1 MEISLKTSV
10 LIQKLMEIDKTV
22 PFDAD
27 IVTGEEWWPIPISRV
42 YHNPPH
48 TFVEFETGEQ
58 SQDDPYELTIYSELE
73 IRVHQMIQ
81 IRDFVQ
87 FNKNLQPEEIIS
99 ELNVQI
105 ERLRAMAEAILKQ

>member
-1 MEISLKTSV
+1 MKTSV

-27 IVTGEEWWPIPISRV
+27 VVTGEELWPIPISRV

-58 SQDDPYELTIYSELE
+58 SQDDPDELTIYSELE

-87 FNKNLQPEEIIS
+87 SNKNLQPEEIIS

>member
-1 MEISLKTSV
+1 MKTSV

-27 IVTGEEWWPIPISRV
+27 VVTGEEWWPIPISRV
-42 YHNPPH
+42 HHNPPH

-58 SQDDPYELTIYSELE
+58 SQDDPDELTIYSELE

-87 FNKNLQPEEIIS
+87 SNKNLQPEEIIS

>member
-1 MEISLKTSV
+1 MEVSLKTSV

-27 IVTGEEWWPIPISRV
+27 VVTGEDWCPTPISRV
-42 YHNPPH
+42 YHNPPY
-48 TFVEFETGEQ
+48 TFVEFETDEQ
-58 SQDDPYELTIYSELE
+58 SQDAPDELSVYSELE
-73 IRVHQMIQ
+73 IRAHQMMQ

-87 FNKNLQPEEIIS
+87 SNSGLQPEEIIS

>member
-27 IVTGEEWWPIPISRV
+27 VVTGEEWWPIPISRV

-58 SQDDPYELTIYSELE
+58 SQDAPDELTIYSELE

-87 FNKNLQPEEIIS
+87 SNKNLQPEEIIS

>member
-1 MEISLKTSV
+1 MKTSI

-27 IVTGEEWWPIPISRV
+27 VVTGEDWWPTRISRV

-58 SQDDPYELTIYSELE
+58 SQHDPDEMSIYSELK
-73 IRVHQMIQ
+73 IRTHQMIQ
-81 IRDFVQ
+81 IREFVQ
-87 FNKNLQPEEIIS
+87 SNKDLRPEEIIS
-99 ELNVQI
+99 ELNIQI
-105 ERLRAMAEAILKQ
+105 ERLKAMAESILKQ

>member
-1 MEISLKTSV
+1 MEVSLKTSV

-27 IVTGEEWWPIPISRV
+27 VVTGEDWCPTPISRV

-48 TFVEFETGEQ
+48 TFVEFEADEQ
-58 SQDDPYELTIYSELE
+58 SQDAPDELSVYSELE
-73 IRVHQMIQ
+73 IRAHQMMQ

-87 FNKNLQPEEIIS
+87 SNKGLQPEEIIS
-99 ELNVQI
+99 ELNAQI
-105 ERLRAMAEAILKQ
+105 ERLRAIAEEILKQ

>member
-1 MEISLKTSV
+1 MKTSV

-22 PFDAD
+22 PFDAGV
-27 IVTGEEWWPIPISRV
+27 VTGEDWCPTPISRV

-48 TFVEFETGEQ
+48 TFVEFEADEQ
-58 SQDDPYELTIYSELE
+58 SQNAPDELSVYSELE
-73 IRVHQMIQ
+73 IRAHQMMQ

-87 FNKNLQPEEIIS
+87 SNKGLQPEEIIS

>member
-1 MEISLKTSV
+1 MKTSV

-27 IVTGEEWWPIPISRV
+27 VVTGEDWWPTPISRV

-58 SQDDPYELTIYSELE
+58 SQDDPDELSICSELQ
-73 IRVHQMIQ
+73 IRAHQMIQ

-87 FNKNLQPEEIIS
+87 SNKELQPEAIVT

-105 ERLRAMAEAILKQ
+105 ERLRAMAKAILKQ

>member
-1 MEISLKTSV
+1 MEVSLKTSV

-27 IVTGEEWWPIPISRV
+27 VVTGEDWCPTPISRV

-48 TFVEFETGEQ
+48 TFVEFEADEQ
-58 SQDDPYELTIYSELE
+58 SQDTPDELSVYSELE
-73 IRVHQMIQ
+73 IRAHQMMQ

-87 FNKNLQPEEIIS
+87 SNKGLQPEEIIS

>member
-27 IVTGEEWWPIPISRV
+27 VVTGEEWWPIPISRV

-58 SQDDPYELTIYSELE
+58 SQDDPDELTIYSELE

-87 FNKNLQPEEIIS
+87 SNKNLQPEEIIS

-105 ERLRAMAEAILKQ
+105 ERLRAMAEANLKQ

>member
-1 MEISLKTSV
+1 MEVRLKTSV

-27 IVTGEEWWPIPISRV
+27 VVTGEEWWPTPISRV

-48 TFVEFETGEQ
+48 TYVEFETGEQ
-58 SQDDPYELTIYSELE
+58 SPDDPDELSVYSELE
-73 IRVHQMIQ
+73 IRAHQMMQ

-87 FNKNLQPEEIIS
+87 SNKGLKPEEIVS
-99 ELNVQI
+99 EINVQI
-105 ERLRAMAEAILKQ
+105 ERLRVMAEAILKQ

>member
-1 MEISLKTSV
+1 MEVSLKTSV

-27 IVTGEEWWPIPISRV
+27 VVTGEDWCPTPISRV

-48 TFVEFETGEQ
+48 TFVEFEADEQ
-58 SQDDPYELTIYSELE
+58 SQDAPDELSVYSELE
-73 IRVHQMIQ
+73 IRAHQMMQ

-87 FNKNLQPEEIIS
+87 SNKGLQPEEIIS

-105 ERLRAMAEAILKQ
+105 ERLRAMAEEILKQ

>member
-1 MEISLKTSV
+1 MELSLKTSF
-10 LIQKLMEIDKTV
+10 LIRKLIEIDKTV

-27 IVTGEEWWPIPISRV
+27 VVTGEDWWPTPISRV
-42 YHNPPH
+42 YHNPPN
-48 TFVEFETGEQ
+48 TFIEFETGEQ
-58 SQDDPYELTIYSELE
+58 PQADPDELSVYSELK
-73 IRVHQMIQ
+73 IRAHQMIQ

-87 FNKNLQPEEIIS
+87 SNKNLRPEEIVS